1 MWSGL
6 RSTFQEFIQ
15 LLSQTEPFAWMGHVG
30 TKKMCHHFGSFWN
43 KRLAN
48 HTIQTCSL
56 PSGVLDMTRCLWHG
70 SSRERGLEG
79 PGSHKLAQTR
89 EWQSNWINWHS
100 NQPEYDRI
108 FMRLQRILILGACL
122 GSWVPEGCSHLHP
135 VKHSRPGFWT
145 SPGKSA
151 FARRHLM
158 LSGRRQS
165 HWGYANCFDEMWF
178 QQLPVRAC
186 SQEAVM

>member
-79 PGSHKLAQTR
+79 PGSHKFAQTR

-108 FMRLQRILILGACL
+108 FMRLQRILIVHDLDHGSLKVAATCTQLSILVQAFGLHLASPRSHDDTWCWVAEGSLIGAMQT
-122 GSWVPEGCSHLHP
+122 V
-135 VKHSRPGFWT
+135 
-145 SPGKSA
+145 
-151 FARRHLM
+151 LM
-158 LSGRRQS
+158 RCDF
-165 HWGYANCFDEMWF
+165 NN
-178 QQLPVRAC
+178 
-186 SQEAVM
+186 